1 MAIEW
6 QCFKCKEKAIPTN
19 VDLSY
24 LGITR
29 SAYALQCPK
38 CKAAYIEEDFAM
50 NIMARAEPV
59 IEMKRA

>member
-6 QCFKCKEKAIPTN
+6 QCFKCKEYTVPEN
-19 VDLSY
+19 VDLTY

-29 SAYALQCPK
+29 SAYALRCPK
-38 CKAAYIEEDFAM
+38 CKAAYLEEDFVM